1 MCFFG
6 SFRGLLCRIKAFN
19 CFLVLLCTLF
29 CLSGYGLSATHARP
43 NSLEY
48 DALVSSGKNCDL
60 GFSDTVVGGG
70 NLGSG
75 SPSIRNSFQNVCPDT
90 HSFCVPLTIYGF
102 NDEEK
107 SLKVAS
113 LGVSGSQ
120 CDGPFCVGL
129 GQESKVTSS
138 VKDLLLS
145 PNTVTHVG
153 IIYCRNLRTDL
164 YNLSPEVSNLQ
175 ESCKLVIFTNDTTS
189 PQVEIPC
196 EDALHICFEH
206 QRLSYEEIKDKTKL
220 VNSGSRRAE
229 YVVRKM
235 GLPPT
240 VKFTETADVDELV
253 NGNWMSQGTNDA
265 MSVLVDN
272 EVIFPM
278 VQVGSYVSRWITVK
292 NPSHHPVTVKLV
304 LNTEEIIDDC
314 RGPDDIFP
322 NFSSGNLVIDEV
334 ISAAKYGF
342 SVPGSAVTE
351 AYVHPYDYATLGP
364 IHFYP
369 SKRCGWNGSAL
380 IKNNLTGVES
390 IPLRGIGGLSSLALL
405 ERSEHV
411 QSISFDL
418 KLHNLLS
425 FSLLYSLLHM
435 KDMVS
440 ACSQPLVKEIYA
452 KNTGDLPLQVK
463 TMRVSGR
470 ECGLDGFKIHDCK
483 GFALD
488 PGESI
493 KLQIS
498 YQTDFSAAKVH
509 RDLELALASGI
520 FLIPM
525 KASVPYDV
533 LCNCKKFMFWVRVK
547 KWLLGFILVASLF
560 FMVSLDYLCKNDNN
574 SIHITL
580 QHAGKTPLVPCT
592 KQRKDKLSVSDKTPN
607 MFCSVRKGTTSTMQA
622 TCVRYSYDLRKTSD
636 QEISQNLIQDSENH
650 EQSGLLLDTPKEG
663 KSPTTAI
670 QSSDVV
676 KPSQE
681 GELKIKIGKEKSRRR
696 RKKNSGAKLTAMS
709 EVSSSRSGNSTPS
722 SPSSPVAPALTK
734 SSCPSSPDMQKP
746 SIQAHS
752 VKSPEAARHPKK
764 SQTSVSAAKANA
776 SKTKVPV
783 KCVNNKISSP
793 KNNISSPKVSHSP
806 STSNASTPFKMFGA
820 PPMPGI
826 LSTPSLVST
835 SSISLSCR
843 APGSKLDKQATVSA
857 PKKAELA
864 EKYIYDIWGGHLSGI
879 HLLVPK
885 DVTCM
890 KSCPAEKNFNSF
902 FVGDPQAIK

>member
-1 MCFFG
+1 M
-6 SFRGLLCRIKAFN
+6 
-19 CFLVLLCTLF
+19 
-29 CLSGYGLSATHARP
+29 YM
-43 NSLEY
+43 
-48 DALVSSGKNCDL
+48 
-60 GFSDTVVGGG
+60 
-70 NLGSG
+70 
-75 SPSIRNSFQNVCPDT
+75 
-90 HSFCVPLTIYGF
+90 
-102 NDEEK
+102 
-107 SLKVAS
+107 
-113 LGVSGSQ
+113 
-120 CDGPFCVGL
+120 
-129 GQESKVTSS
+129 
-138 VKDLLLS
+138 
-145 PNTVTHVG
+145 
-153 IIYCRNLRTDL
+153 
-164 YNLSPEVSNLQ
+164 
-175 ESCKLVIFTNDTTS
+175 
-189 PQVEIPC
+189 QV
-196 EDALHICFEH
+196 
-206 QRLSYEEIKDKTKL
+206 
-220 VNSGSRRAE
+220 
-229 YVVRKM
+229 
-235 GLPPT
+235 
-240 VKFTETADVDELV
+240 TETADVDELV
-253 NGNWMSQGTNDA
+253 NGNWMSQGTTDA
-265 MSVLVDN
+265 MSVLVDD

-292 NPSHHPVTVKLV
+292 NPSHHPVTVKLI
-304 LNTEEIIDDC
+304 LNTEEIIDDF

-369 SKRCGWNGSAL
+369 SKRCGWNGSVL

-425 FSLLYSLLHM
+425 FSLSYSLLHM

-452 KNTGDLPLQVK
+452 KNTGDLPLEVK

-592 KQRKDKLSVSDKTPN
+592 KQRKDKLSMSDKTPN

-636 QEISQNLIQDSENH
+636 QEISQNLMQDSENH
-650 EQSGLLLDTPKEG
+650 KQSSLLLDNPKEG

-670 QSSDVV
+670 QSSDVVKPSQEVV

-734 SSCPSSPDMQKP
+734 SSCPLSPDMQKP
-746 SIQAHS
+746 SIPPHS
-752 VKSPEAARHPKK
+752 VKSQEAARHPKK
-764 SQTSVSAAKANA
+764 SQASVSAAKANA

-783 KCVNNKISSP
+783 KCVNN
-793 KNNISSPKVSHSP
+793 NISSPKVSHSP
-806 STSNASTPFKMFGA
+806 STSDASTPFKLFGA
-820 PPMPGI
+820 SPMLGI
-826 LSTPSLVST
+826 PSTPSLVST
-835 SSISLSCR
+835 SSVSLSCR
-843 APGSKLDKQATVSA
+843 APGSKLDNQATVSA

>member
-1 MCFFG
+1 MGCVLRMRG
-6 SFRGLLCRIKAFN
+6 SA
-19 CFLVLLCTLF
+19 
-29 CLSGYGLSATHARP
+29 
-43 NSLEY
+43 
-48 DALVSSGKNCDL
+48 
-60 GFSDTVVGGG
+60 
-70 NLGSG
+70 

-107 SLKVAS
+107 SLKAAS

-129 GQESKVTSS
+129 GQDSEVTSS
-138 VKDLLLS
+138 VKGLSLS

-153 IIYCRNLRTDL
+153 IIYCSNLRTDL

-175 ESCKLVIFTNDTTS
+175 ENCKLVIFTNDTTS

-206 QRLSYEEIKDKTKL
+206 QRLSFEEIKDKTKL
-220 VNSGSRRAE
+220 VNSGSTRAE

-235 GLPPT
+235 GLPPN
-240 VKFTETADVDELV
+240 VKVTETADVDELV
-253 NGNWMSQGTNDA
+253 KGNWMSQGTTDA
-265 MSVLVDN
+265 MSVLVDD
-272 EVIFPM
+272 EVLFPM
-278 VQVGSYVSRWITVK
+278 VQVGSYASRWITVK
-292 NPSHHPVTVKLV
+292 NPSHHPVTVKLI
-304 LNTEEIIDDC
+304 LNTEETIDDC

-342 SVPGSAVTE
+342 SVPGNAVTE
-351 AYVHPYDYATLGP
+351 AYVHPHDYATLGP

-380 IKNNLTGVES
+380 IKNNLTGVEL

-411 QSISFDL
+411 QSINFDL
-418 KLHNLLS
+418 KMHNLLS
-425 FSLLYSLLHM
+425 FSLSYSLLHM

-440 ACSQPLVKEIYA
+440 ACLSPLVKEIYA
-452 KNTGDLPLQVK
+452 KNTGDLPLEVK
-463 TMRVSGR
+463 TMRVSGK

-498 YQTDFSAAKVH
+498 YQTDFSAGKVY
-509 RDLELALASGI
+509 RDLELALVSGI

-533 LCNCKKFMFWVRVK
+533 LCNF
-547 KWLLGFILVASLF
+547 
-560 FMVSLDYLCKNDNN
+560 
-574 SIHITL
+574 
-580 QHAGKTPLVPCT
+580 
-592 KQRKDKLSVSDKTPN
+592 
-607 MFCSVRKGTTSTMQA
+607 
-622 TCVRYSYDLRKTSD
+622 
-636 QEISQNLIQDSENH
+636 
-650 EQSGLLLDTPKEG
+650 
-663 KSPTTAI
+663 
-670 QSSDVV
+670 
-676 KPSQE
+676 
-681 GELKIKIGKEKSRRR
+681 KIGKEKSRRR
-696 RKKNSGAKLTAMS
+696 KKKNSGAKSTAMS

-722 SPSSPVAPALTK
+722 SPSSPVAPASTK
-734 SSCPSSPDMQKP
+734 SSCLLSPDVKQP
-746 SIQAHS
+746 FIPAHS
-752 VKSPEAARHPKK
+752 VTSPSPEAARHPKNSQAPKK
-764 SQTSVSAAKANA
+764 SQASASAAKTNK
-776 SKTKVPV
+776 SKARVPV
-783 KCVNNKISSP
+783 KCVN
-793 KNNISSPKVSHSP
+793 NNISSPKVSHSP
-806 STSNASTPFKMFGA
+806 STSDASTPFKMFGA

-826 LSTPSLVST
+826 PSPPSLVST

-864 EKYIYDIWGGHLSGI
+864 EEYIYDIWGGHLSGI
-879 HLLVPK
+879 HLLDPK